1 MAKSKRKRPGR
12 TKAVSPPVLTG
23 APVTI
28 RDVARKA
35 RVSLSSVSRVLTEH
49 PDVSRPM
56 QQRVLKATAALGYEP
71 DFIAQSLRR
80 GVTHTLGFLI
90 GDISNPVFADV
101 IRGAEDHA
109 RSKGYAIM
117 LTNSEGDPEL
127 DAKYLHLFLR
137 RRVDGI
143 ILSTA
148 ETGSPQVARALL
160 DPTVPFVVLDRDIP
174 PNSRVSTVFADHAS
188 GMREAATH
196 LIQRGHTAIALI
208 SGPEHLKPSR
218 ERIRGFRAAFEA
230 AGIEPQ
236 ADLIRIGS
244 LRPNFGRDQT
254 IDLLR
259 RANRPTAIVAGSNRL
274 LTGVLE
280 GVQQTDLVVGRDL
293 AVAGCDDVD
302 LARLYRPPISVVIR
316 DQYKLGQ
323 VACELIIE
331 RLANPDA
338 PIRTVTLPTRF
349 VARASSDFPW
359 PPTRSVAAKRPAN

>member
-1 MAKSKRKRPGR
+1 MAKSKRK
-12 TKAVSPPVLTG
+12 AVKRAKPAAQPG

-35 RVSLSSVSRVLTEH
+35 HVSLSSVSRVLTEH

-56 QQRVLKATAALGYEP
+56 QPRVLRATAALGYEP

-109 RSKGYAIM
+109 RSQGYAIM

-127 DAKYLHLFLR
+127 DARYLHLFLR
-137 RRVDGI
+137 RKVDGI

-160 DPTVPFVVLDRDIP
+160 DPTVPFVVLDRDVP
-174 PNSRVSTVFADHAS
+174 PNSKVSTVFGDHAS
-188 GMREAATH
+188 GMRQATTH
-196 LIQRGHTAIALI
+196 LIERGHTAIAFI

-218 ERIRGFRAAFEA
+218 ERIRGFRTAFEA
-230 AGIEPQ
+230 AGLKPNP
-236 ADLIRIGS
+236 DFVRIGS
-244 LRPNFGRDQT
+244 LRPNFGRDQAV
-254 IDLLR
+254 DLLR
-259 RANRPTAIVAGSNRL
+259 HADRPTAIIAGSNRL

-280 GVQQTDLVVGRDL
+280 GVQQSDLVVGRDL
-293 AVAGCDDVD
+293 ALAGCDDVD

-316 DQYKLGQ
+316 DQYRLGQ

-338 PIRTVTLPTRF
+338 PVRTVTLPTQF
-349 VARASSDFPW
+349 VARASSDFRW
-359 PPTRSVAAKRPAN
+359 PPSN